1 MKELKRNNMKFK
13 YRIKV
18 YDTVEHYDG
27 EPKVIKHYRP
37 QRMENTFMGRILGWY
52 NLTEYPYYAEDDA
65 RKEVEKDKLYWS
77 VRTKADGHEDL
88 YINID

>member
-1 MKELKRNNMKFK
+1 MRFK

-18 YDTVEHYDG
+18 YDIVQKFEGDYNVV
-27 EPKVIKHYRP
+27 KQYMP

-52 NLTEYPYYAEDDA
+52 NLTEYPCYEEEEA
-65 RKEVEKDKLYWS
+65 RKEVEKDKLYWN